1 METVYLGLF
10 SSLFKKIFNAILKP
24 VIEFIGGLINK
35 VFTWIFDNI
44 LKPLLVDVLLP
55 LFKWLIELIYEILA
69 GVIYGIFAELLK
81 IIDTIQKIF
90 DVFAGIKPVTYDG
103 KSYYMLDLFFSRDFV
118 QKAVW
123 ILIAISFA
131 LMMAFAIIAV
141 MRSMAD
147 LSGEMKNPVSKV
159 LRLTFQC
166 LLKLVM
172 IPFVCIL
179 LIRLSGTILV
189 SVNNGIKQV
198 AVSDEGASETTMGR
212 MIFCMASLDAAKDE
226 TKNVSKSDTAGLQDE
241 LRKYYYFSD
250 ITGTKKYSELGQVS
264 SDFKFEKFNYV
275 TGFGVGLI
283 FLMIMGVCIFKFIN
297 RIFNVILLYITAPLF
312 VCSMPLDEG
321 KNYNQWKEMFV
332 GQLFSGYGAVI
343 SMQIYLMVAPMMLS
357 GKLKLMNTT
366 PEGDIVIRMVF
377 IIGGALAIES
387 AGTMLTGLISSTA
400 SSMES
405 AQAQQGKG
413 LMASGYALA
422 KNVAGAAKRTL
433 LPKGG
438 GGKEDGKEGGG
449 AGMPE
454 LPEEGKDGGKGDGGK
469 EGSSGGSNKFDGSKG
484 SGEKG
489 TGAKFEG
496 KKQGGAGSNTQTKSA
511 KSLAEKSGLGKS
523 SAAAEKS
530 DQKDEAGKDTAGNKS
545 EAGGKA
551 PAGNK
556 GVEAAAAMKTGAGK
570 PGAKA
575 DPGEAGNKDAAAGK
589 NGAAAAK
596 KGGAGKP
603 GMPAKPDTARK
614 ADAEEE
620 EEEQEEQE
628 DQQAAVAGG
637 KKGGASGAKKGGAA
651 AAADAGKKDGKKDKK
666 EKFNKAGVR
675 VTSSFLGGMFV
686 KGVDKDGKS
695 RWGLNLGSK
704 FNFGLKKDG
713 SVGCNVFG
721 IASWKTDAEGNKTR
735 SILGG
740 AAKWGQDAE
749 GNKSRSLLGGAAKWG
764 ENADGTKTR
773 SLLGTASWK
782 VDKDG
787 NTTKVSIPFMRFKS
801 VDDGKGGK
809 TFKLSKVQLTKG
821 MKFKRAMYYDKETG
835 ALKTEMYCADF
846 SPLGVKKAFDQ
857 ETGKVE
863 TIRSLT
869 GDNFARTR
877 NKETGK
883 IEYIKTHSDFLGRTK
898 IYDRDKAGNYHV
910 VATRGWVSSEIYSLD
925 KETGETTL
933 LKSQLNNG
941 GFSLYDNFDAQEKS
955 EEAAKNGPD
964 VPKLDAGPVGM
975 QESDK
980 KNGKESDQKEGGNA
994 ANIGAKKEPAK
1005 KETNAAGAKQSGKQG
1020 KAAQFSV
1027 SAGPSFSADKDGVKL
1042 EAHTINMQPAID
1054 NMEDIGESLNKL
1066 FNEETAGTGSE
1077 QTGTEAAGAGAQFT
1091 MQSGPSLSVN
1101 KDGVKPEAHPAPK
1114 ADATQAGPAKGKA
1127 QQPGDAKAEMPK
1139 PGAEPLEAP
1148 QNGMQQQNVVQMD
1161 VPQVEMP
1168 QADIGG
1174 IESLNVDVPQVEAP
1188 QLNAAQPG
1196 SEIPKAEPGAQFTMQ
1211 SGPTFSGNK
1220 DGIKAEAHAA
1230 PKAGTAS
1237 VNASQPGAVK
1247 AEAPKTGAATAE
1259 APQAG
1264 MQSGTVPMEAPQNV
1278 VQVDVPQVEMPQA
1291 DIGGIESLNVDV
1303 PQVEA
1308 PQLDAAQPGSEIPK
1322 AEPGAQFTMQSG
1334 PTFSGNKDGIKA
1346 EAHAAPKAGTASVNA
1361 SQPGAVK
1368 AEAPKTGAAKAEA
1381 PQAGMQSGM
1390 VQVEAPQS
1398 VVQVDVPQVEMP
1410 QADIGGADILMDD
1423 VLNTSFS
1430 LGDEGVDNSIH
1441 EQAIESLNAQEPALE
1456 PVEKIIEDEVKGATE
1471 IHIVQK
1477 QLDGAPGSDS
1487 KGSSTGAGFG
1497 GTGNAYGGG
1506 FSGSKGSGSGSSSSS
1521 TGSAAQAPAQDRPVV
1536 EKHVEKEVEGTKIE
1550 IEQLVFADAPQGGD
1564 EGDGA
1569 VDYGY
1574 PQEDIADG
1582 FEMMEHEDFVQPE
1595 DFSQP
1600 DIPQVEAPQ
1609 VEIPQ
1614 ANIPQP
1620 EILKADAGRPEMPK
1634 PEMPNL
1640 NMAKPEMPKTN
1651 TTSKSGSTGSNT
1663 GTTGNKGGGNKGG
1676 GNTGNKGGGRRGS
1689 KKK

>member
-910 VATRGWVSSEIYSLD
+910 VATRGWVSSEVYSLD

-1091 MQSGPSLSVN
+1091 MQSGPSLSGN

-1114 ADATQAGPAKGKA
+1114 ADATQAGSAKGKA

-1291 DIGGIESLNVDV
+1291 DIGG
-1303 PQVEA
+1303 
-1308 PQLDAAQPGSEIPK
+1308 
-1322 AEPGAQFTMQSG
+1322 
-1334 PTFSGNKDGIKA
+1334 
-1346 EAHAAPKAGTASVNA
+1346 
-1361 SQPGAVK
+1361 
-1368 AEAPKTGAAKAEA
+1368 
-1381 PQAGMQSGM
+1381 
-1390 VQVEAPQS
+1390 
-1398 VVQVDVPQVEMP
+1398 
-1410 QADIGGADILMDD
+1410 ADILMDD

-1564 EGDGA
+1564 EGGSEGGGA

-1582 FEMMEHEDFVQPE
+1582 FEVMEHEDFVQPE